1 MYVLENY
8 TNKNNPKPLK
18 CFVSVAKISVPME
31 HQICRFTIK
40 TKNSDCL
47 SVEIWNQVVQ
57 I

>member
-47 SVEIWNQVVQ
+47 SVEI
-57 I
+57 